1 VCVMRFQQAV
11 GCAVLCTGRVHVAS
25 RSLVHSREL
34 RLLGHSSRMAQIK
47 LHLEQGTTGC
57 WNYHQQSPGGITR
70 PRVACWLACSSTST
84 VREKTSQ
91 VPALYTQQTQVLLHC
106 NRPTITGWRFPGPF
120 WRLHRAFRMDAVE
133 ASSSLVLVLIHICEH
148 LANAASTTSQSVL
161 KVSATLQLINRPSFL

>member
-1 VCVMRFQQAV
+1 MRFQQAV
-11 GCAVLCTGRVHVAS
+11 SCAVLCTWQSS
-25 RSLVHSREL
+25 RSKQVTCTQ
-34 RLLGHSSRMAQIK
+34 GAKVDHSSRMAQIK

-70 PRVACWLACSSTST
+70 LRVACWLACSSTST

-120 WRLHRAFRMDAVE
+120 WRLHGAFRMDAVE
-133 ASSSLVLVLIHICEH
+133 VSSSLVLVLIHICEH

-161 KVSATLQLINRPSFL
+161 KVSATLQLINRPLLMRR